1 MNFEINKGISR
12 NVEFKGLES
21 QYLFVFAAGLLTVF
35 VVFVILYMAG
45 VNQWVCIGF
54 GVVAATLLVWL
65 TFRLNAR
72 YGTHGLMKAAA
83 RKRHPRYVL
92 NRLKIPRLF
101 HKSDCTSEKQIDS
114 LSARFAPTFT
124 TKNKKE

>member
-1 MNFEINKGISR
+1 MNFEMNRGIGR

-21 QYLFVFAAGLLTVF
+21 QYLFVFAAGLLAVF

-54 GVVAATLLVWL
+54 GVVSATLLVWL
-65 TFRLNAR
+65 TFRLNAK
-72 YGTHGLMKAAA
+72 YGAHGLMKIAA
-83 RKRHPRYVL
+83 RKQHPKYVL

-101 HKSDCTSEKQIDS
+101 QRKQQSI
-114 LSARFAPTFT
+114 
-124 TKNKKE
+124 

>member
-1 MNFEINKGISR
+1 MDMEINKGIGR

-21 QYLFVFAAGLLTVF
+21 QYLFIFCGGLLAVF

-54 GVVAATLLVWL
+54 GVAAATLLVWL
-65 TFRLNAR
+65 TFRL
-72 YGTHGLMKAAA
+72 KAAA
-83 RKRHPRYVL
+83 RRRHPRYVV

-101 HKSDCTSEKQIDS
+101 IFKHWQE
-114 LSARFAPTFT
+114 
-124 TKNKKE
+124 

>member
-1 MNFEINKGISR
+1 MDMEINKGIGR

-21 QYLFVFAAGLLTVF
+21 QYLFLFCGGLLAV
-35 VVFVILYMAG
+35 YMAG

-54 GVVAATLLVWL
+54 GVAAATLLVWL

-83 RKRHPRYVL
+83 RRRHPRYVV

-101 HKSDCTSEKQIDS
+101 IFKHWQE
-114 LSARFAPTFT
+114 
-124 TKNKKE
+124 